1 MTVAVCYHQH
11 FNIKAMKFQKL
22 KELGYDHTQVFF
34 ITWIPHV
41 ILCMVTTI
49 WLGNSTGNLMHILTL
64 FTLTIRLISVNFKF
78 PYSMC
83 LLTSCDFVK
92 IKIGHI
98 LSHFIM
104 QFGHCFVKIYS
115 IEFSGYMVFLAMY
128 SYRL

>member
-1 MTVAVCYHQH
+1 
-11 FNIKAMKFQKL
+11 MKFQKL
-22 KELGYDHTQVFF
+22 KESGYDHTQVFF

-49 WLGNSTGNLMHILTL
+49 WLGNLTGNLMRILTL

-83 LLTSCDFVK
+83 LLTWCDFVK

-98 LSHFIM
+98 
-104 QFGHCFVKIYS
+104 FVTFYYAIWTLFCQNLFY
-115 IEFSGYMVFLAMY
+115 
-128 SYRL
+128 